1 MIASLW
7 RKLGGGSVSALAGG
21 RLPPS
26 LPAGGSRPQSAIAQK
41 ARGGAMEAMTRRE
54 WKRAKR
60 RIWWRKN
67 EDKVIGGAM
76 APVAL
81 AMMGFVI
88 KVSGVLEAG
97 KLFEILLQA
106 VIVFVLAMLCVGT
119 IAAIIKLW
127 VNNDGKSDL

>member
-1 MIASLW
+1 
-7 RKLGGGSVSALAGG
+7 
-21 RLPPS
+21 
-26 LPAGGSRPQSAIAQK
+26 
-41 ARGGAMEAMTRRE
+41 MEAMTRRE

-106 VIVFVLAMLCVGT
+106 IIIFVLSMISIGT

-127 VNNDGKSDL
+127 GGKDE

>member
-1 MIASLW
+1 
-7 RKLGGGSVSALAGG
+7 
-21 RLPPS
+21 
-26 LPAGGSRPQSAIAQK
+26 
-41 ARGGAMEAMTRRE
+41 MEAMTRRE

-67 EDKVIGGAM
+67 EDKVIGAAM
-76 APVAL
+76 ASVAL
-81 AMMGFVI
+81 AMIGFVI
-88 KVSGVLEAG
+88 KASGILEAG

>member
-1 MIASLW
+1 M
-7 RKLGGGSVSALAGG
+7 
-21 RLPPS
+21 
-26 LPAGGSRPQSAIAQK
+26 
-41 ARGGAMEAMTRRE
+41 MEALTRRE

-60 RIWWRKN
+60 RLWWRKN
-67 EDKVIGGAM
+67 EDKVIGAVM

-106 VIVFVLAMLCVGT
+106 VIVFVLAMLCVRT

-127 VNNDGKSDL
+127 MGGKDE